1 MLRAWV
7 FKALCAVIIQKTY
20 SNLYL
25 KDHLDELPA
34 KDRGLATRIFYG
46 TIQNYAFCQ
55 SVWKKYAKNKVNAK
69 MDVLLTMS
77 VYQLLF
83 LDKVPQY
90 AVVNDAVSIAKKIS
104 FKLGGFV
111 NAVLHKIDKEKIELP
126 QDPVEKLAVEYS
138 VPLWLIRL
146 WNSQYGYDKTKQMAK
161 ASVQL
166 LPVYVRRNPLKIS
179 KEEFEADSSITKTD
193 HDLYIF
199 NGSVAAHPFYKEGKM
214 SVQDEGSYEI
224 AKWAAPNPGDNVLD
238 TCAAPGTKSMA
249 MAEIMEN
256 KGHID
261 ALELH
266 EHRAKLIDQD
276 GKRLGIDIVQSH
288 VQDSTNLEDYP
299 EYDSVLCDVP
309 CSGYG
314 VLARKPDL
322 KLNIKP
328 EDMDALIPLQQSIL
342 SQGSNHVKKNGKL
355 VYSTCTINKKENEK
369 QVEKFLKDHPNF
381 ELIKEKTMFA
391 DEGVDGFYMAL
402 MERKD

>member
-7 FKALCAVIIQKTY
+7 YKALCAVVIQKTY

-46 TIQNYAFCQ
+46 TTQNYAFCQ
-55 SVWKKYAKNKVNAK
+55 SVWKKYTKNKVNAK
-69 MDVLLTMS
+69 IDVLLTMS

-83 LDKVPQY
+83 LDKVPEY

-104 FKLGGFV
+104 YKLSGFV

-126 QDPVEKLAVEYS
+126 SDPLENLALRYS

-146 WNSQYGYDKTKQMAK
+146 WNAQYGYDLASQMAK

-179 KEEFEADSSITKTD
+179 KEEFEADPAIFNTD

-199 NGSVAAHPFYKEGKM
+199 NGSIAQHPFYKEGKM

-224 AKWAAPNPGDNVLD
+224 AKWAAAKPDEKVLD

-256 KGHID
+256 KGVID

-276 GKRLGIDIVQSH
+276 AKRLGIDIVHSH
-288 VQDSTNLEDYP
+288 VQDSQHLEEYG

-314 VLARKPDL
+314 VMARKPDL

-328 EDMDALIPLQQSIL
+328 EDMDALIPLQQNIL
-342 SQGSNHVKKNGKL
+342 CQGASHVKNNGKL

-369 QVEKFLKDHPNF
+369 QVEKFLKDHSNF
-381 ELIKEKTMFA
+381 KLVKEKTMFA
-391 DEGVDGFYMAL
+391 DEGTDGFYMAL